1 MPPLNNQHSTT
12 LQTLNQPVVSQH
24 QDSNSAKGR
33 TPANSGKIG
42 QLLNLKQQQSQVA
55 LSKQLQQDRLLQLQ
69 PLPTTDFV
77 LEQQDES
84 GSGIYLGSTIPN
96 DSVAYH
102 TENART
108 ITLQTT
114 EQEDGNL
121 EKQSQFF
128 TENEN

>member
-1 MPPLNNQHSTT
+1 MPPLNLQHSVT
-12 LQTLNQPVVSQH
+12 LQTLNQPMVSQN
-24 QDSNSAKGR
+24 QDSNSVKCR
-33 TPANSGKIG
+33 TSANSGKIG
-42 QLLNLKQQQSQVA
+42 QLLNLKQQQSQAA

-84 GSGIYLGSTIPN
+84 GSGIYLASTIPN
-96 DSVAYH
+96 DSVAYL
-102 TENART
+102 TENRT

-121 EKQSQFF
+121 EKQSPFF
-128 TENEN
+128 NENEN